1 MGRKAKRHL
10 TPEQRAAMAR
20 MQERLRKSPSQT
32 EEERERLRLIGE
44 RLGIS
49 RLRKTG
55 TALPEPQEPQA
66 PMLRKSR
73 KPGGGNKPKLTNEE
87 IEQGQQTF
95 CDMLEEDRTWA
106 NSQEAAAEHLLEK
119 LKLGDRV
126 SWQTVKRRIVA
137 PVLKT
142 RRSQ

>member
-1 MGRKAKRHL
+1 MGMKAKSHL

-20 MQERLRKSPSQT
+20 MQERLRKSPLQT

-49 RLRKTG
+49 RLHKTG

-73 KPGGGNKPKLTNEE
+73 KPGGGNKPKLTKDEVE
-87 IEQGQQTF
+87 HGKQTF
-95 CDMLEEDRTWA
+95 RDMLDEDRTWA
-106 NSQEAAAEHLLEK
+106 NSQEAAAEHLLK
-119 LKLGDRV
+119 TLKLGHRV
-126 SWQTVKRRIVA
+126 SWQTIKRRIVA
-137 PVLKT
+137 PVLKAP
-142 RRSQ
+142 RSK

>member
-1 MGRKAKRHL
+1 MGMKAKSHL
-10 TPEQRAAMAR
+10 TPELCASMAR

-32 EEERERLRLIGE
+32 EEERERLRLFGE
-44 RLGIS
+44 RFSIS
-49 RLRKTG
+49 WLRKTG
-55 TALPEPQEPQA
+55 TALPEPQA
-66 PMLRKSR
+66 AKLRKPR
-73 KPGGGNKPKLTNEE
+73 KPGGGRKPKLTKDEVVHGKQNFLDVLDENPK
-87 IEQGQQTF
+87 
-95 CDMLEEDRTWA
+95 WA

-137 PVLKT
+137 PVLKA